1 MTKSLML
8 ILCCITLAYMQSAA
22 QQISAYSSRKEL
34 DGKLRRSPV
43 QPHQRMHIGYTF
55 HNVFADQ
62 KRTVYKL
69 DNAET
74 ITEIEESRTVRTIGG
89 YAFSLGSF
97 FTLTRFNSNIAALA
111 LSTDFTY
118 SYLPWE
124 ELDSGFAYRAK
135 PKEHKATDFTI
146 QMGAPISLDLKLG
159 ADAGPSFNHKW
170 SASIG
175 GGISPVIAFTSRSK
189 KIFKEAVNITQAAVP
204 FIKTEFGMRTG
215 VLMKVRMLMMFGGP
229 EYIQKGQVFNSFSG
243 NYSLTGKFS
252 TQISLLV
259 YPFSYQW
266 PEYGWWQP

>member
-1 MTKSLML
+1 
-8 ILCCITLAYMQSAA
+8 
-22 QQISAYSSRKEL
+22 
-34 DGKLRRSPV
+34 
-43 QPHQRMHIGYTF
+43 
-55 HNVFADQ
+55 
-62 KRTVYKL
+62 
-69 DNAET
+69 
-74 ITEIEESRTVRTIGG
+74 
-89 YAFSLGSF
+89 
-97 FTLTRFNSNIAALA
+97 
-111 LSTDFTY
+111 
-118 SYLPWE
+118 
-124 ELDSGFAYRAK
+124 
-135 PKEHKATDFTI
+135 
-146 QMGAPISLDLKLG
+146 
-159 ADAGPSFNHKW
+159 
-170 SASIG
+170 ASIG

>member
-8 ILCCITLAYMQSAA
+8 IFCCLCIIHASSDA

-34 DGKLRRSPV
+34 DGKIRRSPV

-55 HNVFADQ
+55 HNVFANQ
-62 KRTVYKL
+62 QRTIYKYE
-69 DNAET
+69 NPET
-74 ITEIEESRTVRTIGG
+74 TTEIEESRTVRTIGG
-89 YAFSLGSF
+89 YAFTLGSF

-124 ELDSGFAYRAK
+124 ELDSGFSYRAK

-146 QMGAPISLDLKLG
+146 QLGAPISLDLKLG
-159 ADAGPSFNHKW
+159 AEAGPSFNHKW
-170 SASIG
+170 TAGIG
-175 GGISPVIAFTSRSK
+175 GGISPVIAFTAPSK
-189 KIFKEAVNITQAAVP
+189 KIFKEAANITQAAVP

-215 VLMKVRMLMMFGGP
+215 VLMKVRMLLMFGGP
-229 EYIQKGQVFNSFSG
+229 EYLKKGDIINSMSG
-243 NYSLTGKFS
+243 YYSVNGKIS
-252 TQISLLV
+252 THISLLV

>member
-62 KRTVYKL
+62 KHTVYKL

-135 PKEHKATDFTI
+135 PK
-146 QMGAPISLDLKLG
+146 
-159 ADAGPSFNHKW
+159 
-170 SASIG
+170 
-175 GGISPVIAFTSRSK
+175 
-189 KIFKEAVNITQAAVP
+189 
-204 FIKTEFGMRTG
+204 
-215 VLMKVRMLMMFGGP
+215 
-229 EYIQKGQVFNSFSG
+229 
-243 NYSLTGKFS
+243 
-252 TQISLLV
+252 
-259 YPFSYQW
+259 
-266 PEYGWWQP
+266 